1 MIVDDYSTVI
11 KELRNKM
18 MLSQQ
23 EMARLLGVSFASIN
37 RRENGIHEPTLKMKR
52 KLKAL
57 FNEYNIKIN

>member
-1 MIVDDYSTVI
+1 MIVDDYSTAI

-18 MLSQQ
+18 TLSQQ
-23 EMARLLGVSFASIN
+23 GMARLLGVSFASIN

>member
-1 MIVDDYSTVI
+1 MIVDNYSTAI

>member
-1 MIVDDYSTVI
+1 MIVDDYSTAI

-23 EMARLLGVSFASIN
+23 GMARLLGVSFASIN

>member
-1 MIVDDYSTVI
+1 MIVDDYSTAI

-23 EMARLLGVSFASIN
+23 GMARLLGVSFASIN

-57 FNEYNIKIN
+57 FNEYNIKIK

>member
-1 MIVDDYSTVI
+1 MIVDDYSTAI
-11 KELRNKM
+11 KKLRNKM

-23 EMARLLGVSFASIN
+23 GMAGLLGVSFASIN

>member
-1 MIVDDYSTVI
+1 MIVDDYSTAI